1 MLRIAI
7 CDDLPEQAALIE
19 RAARMYFQSIRE
31 VVDIM
36 VFHKAM
42 DFLDAFETAGDF
54 DIALLDICMPG
65 ILGTDIAQEMRK
77 LKSCCEIIFL
87 STSDEFA
94 VEAFD
99 VQAAHYL
106 VKPFTQDEFDNAMN
120 RVMDSIRQRHSRKM
134 IFHLAGGGIQVE
146 EVDDILFAESEGHV
160 QKVYIKGGSV
170 LEMRQSLTALKKELD
185 NIVPGQFVS
194 PGKGYLVNQKA
205 IHIIK
210 SEYIEIEGHHIPL
223 AKRKYRQFQ
232 QQYFDFLF
240 ARTAGSGQRV

>member
-7 CDDLPEQAALIE
+7 CDDMPEQAALIE
-19 RAARMYFQSIRE
+19 RAARVYFQSIRE

-36 VFHKAM
+36 VFHKSM

-77 LKSCCEIIFL
+77 LKSRCEIIFL

-106 VKPFTQDEFDNAMN
+106 VKPFTQAEFDKAMD

-134 IFHLAGGGIQVE
+134 VFRLVGGGIQVE
-146 EVDDILFAESEGHV
+146 EVDNILYAQSEGHV

-170 LEMRQSLTALKKELD
+170 LEMRQSLATLKDTLD
-185 NIVPGQFVS
+185 GIVPGQFVS
-194 PGKGYLVNQKA
+194 PGKGYLVNQNA

-210 SEYIEIEGHHIPL
+210 SDYIEIEGHHIPL
-223 AKRKYRQFQ
+223 TKRKYRQFQ
-232 QQYFDFLF
+232 QQYFDFIF
-240 ARTAGSGQRV
+240 SRNVGREKRA